1 PRASARSRS
10 GRAIAASCGT
20 APWGGSPRARRAGVL
35 AVTLASARPIGRG
48 RTLYN
53 GRGVNPVDAPD
64 CPTHCRRV
72 VTSQPGEIDGNPH
85 TVRRMHASILRF
97 SAVPFL
103 FACNAKPITEGDPG
117 IVRGVA
123 IQHNVTERGIVDQ
136 PRDLSA
142 ATFGP
147 EGRPGAG
154 G

>member
-1 PRASARSRS
+1 
-10 GRAIAASCGT
+10 
-20 APWGGSPRARRAGVL
+20 
-35 AVTLASARPIGRG
+35 
-48 RTLYN
+48 
-53 GRGVNPVDAPD
+53 
-64 CPTHCRRV
+64 
-72 VTSQPGEIDGNPH
+72 
-85 TVRRMHASILRF
+85 MHASILRF

-154 G
+154 GTDGSFEIPSGAWLEMKLGGERMFLPGGSSAPDLSYYRFGRGDLQFPSSATQVAFEISSLGSWQAGDS